1 MKTSGML
8 IDSLAETL
16 CFRKAFVSVKYKSE
30 CKLNYKVPSSD
41 GGVMDQS
48 ISQKFHE
55 NLLLYSQTE
64 SVEERQSIEESLWGD
79 YGAEFAVFVL
89 DMSGFSLLTRKYGI
103 VHYLS
108 MVRRMQL
115 TTEPIVKSYGGSM
128 IKYEADNCFAVFP
141 DPLSAVNAAI
151 AMQHAFSAANLL
163 TSDDLDIHIACGI
176 DYGNILIIGQ
186 EDCFGD
192 PVNRA
197 SKIGEDLAAAGEILI
212 TKEALEMIPAEAGI
226 KAREMTVSIS
236 GITIPAYMIE
246 YRNEQNNSAY
256 PS

>member
-1 MKTSGML
+1 M
-8 IDSLAETL
+8 
-16 CFRKAFVSVKYKSE
+16 
-30 CKLNYKVPSSD
+30 
-41 GGVMDQS
+41 
-48 ISQKFHE
+48 SQKFQA
-55 NLLLYSQTE
+55 LLLQYSQSEVTT
-64 SVEERQSIEESLWGD
+64 ERQSIEKELWAN
-79 YGAEFAVFVL
+79 YGAEYAVFVL

-151 AMQHAFSAANLL
+151 AMQHAFAASNIL
-163 TSDDLDIHIACGI
+163 TTDDLDIHISCGI
-176 DYGNILIIGQ
+176 DYGKLLIIGQ

-197 SKIGEDLAAAGEILI
+197 SKIGEDLANAGEILI
-212 TKEALEMIPAEAGI
+212 TRDAMEMIPAEANV
-226 KAREMTVSIS
+226 KAREVVLSIS
-236 GITIPAYMIE
+236 GISIPAFIVDYKNTPKE
-246 YRNEQNNSAY
+246 
-256 PS
+256 

>member
-1 MKTSGML
+1 MASRPAK
-8 IDSLAETL
+8 
-16 CFRKAFVSVKYKSE
+16 
-30 CKLNYKVPSSD
+30 
-41 GGVMDQS
+41 
-48 ISQKFHE
+48 KFQD
-55 NLLLYSQTE
+55 LLLNFSQSE
-64 SVEERQSIEESLWGD
+64 VVNERQKIEEALWD
-79 YGAEFAVFVL
+79 EYGAEYAVFVL

-115 TTEPIVKSYGGSM
+115 TTKPIVKSYGGSM

-151 AMQHAFSAANLL
+151 AMQHAFRAANLL

-176 DYGNILIIGQ
+176 DYGKILIIGH

-197 SKIGEDLAAAGEILI
+197 SKMGEDLACSGEILV
-212 TKEALEMIPAEAGI
+212 TKEAMQMIPAEAGI
-226 KAREMTVSIS
+226 KAREMNVSIS

-246 YRNEQNNSAY
+246 YKEKTPA
-256 PS
+256 

>member
-1 MKTSGML
+1 MATK
-8 IDSLAETL
+8 
-16 CFRKAFVSVKYKSE
+16 
-30 CKLNYKVPSSD
+30 PSK
-41 GGVMDQS
+41 
-48 ISQKFHE
+48 KFQD
-55 NLLLYSQTE
+55 LLLKFSQSE
-64 SVEERQSIEESLWGD
+64 EMKQRKKVEEKLWD
-79 YGAEFAVFVL
+79 NYGAEYAVFVL

-115 TTEPIVKSYGGSM
+115 TTKPIVESYGGSM

-151 AMQHAFSAANLL
+151 AMQHAFDASNLL

-176 DYGNILIIGQ
+176 DYGKILIIGN

-197 SKIGEDLAAAGEILI
+197 SKMGEDIAAAGEVLI
-212 TKEALEMIPAEAGI
+212 TKEAMDMIPPDAGI
-226 KAREMTVSIS
+226 KAREISLSIS
-236 GITIPAYMIE
+236 GMNIPAFAVE
-246 YRNEQNNSAY
+246 YRA
-256 PS
+256 